1 MAKSREKLIP
11 WEFLE
16 IDQSQTV
23 ARRRCQASC
32 SSRISRADA
41 QPRWS
46 SLRTQSR
53 ENLTR
58 HVSPRS
64 PGRGP
69 LLAASIDARPA
80 RATST
85 RSTPSSRRARW
96 ARPSRSPVP
105 RTQPRRPRPDPFSPR
120 FPGRAPL
127 HWSEDARVFSRHGMG
142 RSSDAV
148 RSHRLRP
155 RRSRAHPAHERDVR
169 APRVETGQ
177 ANFVVHERD
186 VKDILAPRRRRESRT
201 TPTGTRLAC
210 RRHPRG
216 PRPRARP
223 RALTR
228 RTGRLF
234 ACLGGGSHTDAGQT
248 PRGLY

>member
-11 WEFLE
+11 GEFLE

-32 SSRISRADA
+32 PVRRVFHVLT
-41 QPRWS
+41 QPRWRN
-46 SLRTQSR
+46 LRTQSR

-105 RTQPRRPRPDPFSPR
+105 RAEVRRPRPRLGSFPPR

-127 HWSEDARVFSRHGMG
+127 HWSEDARGFLAWSD
-142 RSSDAV
+142 RSSPLPGPQPP
-148 RSHRLRP
+148 SPPPTLTRP
-155 RRSRAHPAHERDVR
+155 
-169 APRVETGQ
+169 
-177 ANFVVHERD
+177 
-186 VKDILAPRRRRESRT
+186 
-201 TPTGTRLAC
+201 
-210 RRHPRG
+210 
-216 PRPRARP
+216 PRAR
-223 RALTR
+223 
-228 RTGRLF
+228 
-234 ACLGGGSHTDAGQT
+234 AGLS
-248 PRGLY
+248 RSSG